1 MAGNV
6 QVGMPARRQKAGSK
20 PWVMKGKKRSEVDRR
35 LDILVGPSGK
45 LKDGATSAVVG
56 MLRLFNLCDVAPS
69 VTQAEPSRRE
79 RERERELRAS
89 SPALAQST
97 QVLVR
102 PFPFVYTVM
111 QRHSSC
117 YCVSRARALPHR
129 CSLPDSQGGEAS
141 VEPGISSSAAS
152 HGAELALQAADR
164 RPADGDAA
172 QDRHASPAVS
182 PRVTPRRS
190 ASPSASHSSREH
202 ISDPGKA
209 DANGATLCSTQHAPQ
224 KVLQGLAF
232 SFSVARRS
240 LWQGFLCA

>member
-6 QVGMPARRQKAGSK
+6 QVGMSARRQKAGSK

-69 VTQAEPSRRE
+69 VAQAEPSRRE
-79 RERERELRAS
+79 REREREPRAC

-97 QVLVR
+97 QVLVC

-111 QRHSSC
+111 QMHSSC
-117 YCVSRARALPHR
+117 YCTSHARTLPLR
-129 CSLPDSQGGEAS
+129 CCIPDFQGGDAS

-172 QDRHASPAVS
+172 QDRRASPAVS

-190 ASPSASHSSREH
+190 ASPSAGASHSSREH
-202 ISDPGKA
+202 VSDPGKA
-209 DANGATLCSTQHAPQ
+209 DANGATLCSTQHPPGKSCRA
-224 KVLQGLAF
+224 
-232 SFSVARRS
+232 
-240 LWQGFLCA
+240 